1 MLNPKVSICDI
12 HSELPGGSMP
22 EKAPHSH
29 PDRRRRRDPT
39 PPPVSIPEFSAT
51 CLWLRKSRGL
61 TREQAAVILK
71 ISAVH
76 LGRFERGEALPSA
89 KIMELII
96 TGYRLNQAM
105 AAYLRDLVIPAIPLT
120 PAAHLRTY
128 VQADTT
134 LVLNLER
141 FQVRGILA
149 AYVDPLWNVLAR
161 NDLFAEALPGI
172 NETGSLPVWLFS
184 EAGKAIM
191 VDPEAEGARTIS
203 MLKGILG
210 KHRTSIQARELVTAL
225 TPVPEAQRL
234 WAASVNI
241 SYGPDSRCL
250 LHARDA
256 DRNLVS
262 YQLALTDSILAHHI
276 QLFTATPEPYSG
288 PEID

>member
-1 MLNPKVSICDI
+1 MT
-12 HSELPGGSMP
+12 
-22 EKAPHSH
+22 EKAPHGHS
-29 PDRRRRRDPT
+29 DRRRRRDPT

-61 TREQAAVILK
+61 TREQAAAILK

-96 TGYRLNQAM
+96 TGYHLDQAM
-105 AAYLRDLVIPAIPLT
+105 ATHLRDLVIPAIPLA
-120 PAAHLRTY
+120 PAEHLRTW
-128 VQADTT
+128 VQTDTA

-149 AYVDPLWNVLAR
+149 AYVDPLWNVLAC
-161 NDLFAEALPGI
+161 NDLFAKVLPGI
-172 NETGSLPVWLFS
+172 DESGSIPVWMFSETG
-184 EAGKAIM
+184 KATM
-191 VDPEAEGARTIS
+191 VEPEAESAWWVS

-210 KHRTSIQARELVTAL
+210 RYRDSVQAQELVTAL
-225 TPVPEAQRL
+225 TPVKEAQRL
-234 WAASVNI
+234 WAASVNA
-241 SYGPDSRCL
+241 SYGRDYRCL
-250 LHARDA
+250 LHAHGP

-276 QLFTATPEPYSG
+276 QLVTATPEPYSG